1 MWMAVG
7 VGVALGIFLAFQFLL
22 FLFSFSPAV
31 AWMLDKNIVAF
42 LKDVVGPVSAG
53 FGGAVAGAYA
63 AFRFQNNAEKRKEL
77 KAAAR
82 TLTMAKLN
90 LMQKLNDLSSIKK
103 HNVLKYSDHPARFIM
118 IGELPETPGVREA
131 VDPNII
137 DLLIGARA
145 SKLISRVLLADRRYE
160 ACFENFKL
168 RNRALLDY
176 RAILTASHL
185 GQTYNATLE
194 DVCNVIEPGRLIALH
209 FNTEG
214 VLEMFDETIET
225 LHSALS
231 AVSESLDKSFK
242 GTGLAVMAIGTEE
255 GELLEKLPSPKFT
268 VETLTAFIQQYRKS

>member
-7 VGVALGIFLAFQFLL
+7 AGVGIGLFLAFQFLL

-82 TLTMAKLN
+82 TLSMAKLN
-90 LMQKLNDLSSIKK
+90 LMQKLNDLGSIKK
-103 HNVLKYSDHPARFIM
+103 HSVFQHCKHPARFVL
-118 IGELPETPGVREA
+118 IGELPESPGVREA
-131 VDPNII
+131 IDPNII
-137 DLLIGARA
+137 DLLIGAGA
-145 SKLISRVLLADRRYE
+145 GKLVSSVLLADKRYE

-168 RNRALLDY
+168 RNKALLEY
-176 RAILTASHL
+176 RAIVNASKI
-185 GQTYNATLE
+185 GQGYNTTLA
-194 DVCNVIEPGRLIALH
+194 DICKVVEPGRLIALH

-225 LHSALS
+225 LSSALN
-231 AVSESLDKSFK
+231 AIGDALDGSFK
-242 GTGLAVMAIGTEE
+242 GTGLAVMTIGKEE
-255 GELLEKLPSPKFT
+255 GEYLEKLPSARFN
-268 VETLTAFIQQYRKS
+268 VETLTAFIQRHRRS